1 MNNLPIFL
9 TDALAAACAV
19 KIIQQCK
26 HMLLPH
32 TCQLHTTRTDGHTE
46 TVKQTFIA

>member
-9 TDALAAACAV
+9 TDALAATCAV

-26 HMLLPH
+26 LMLLPH
-32 TCQLHTTRTDGHTE
+32 TCQLHTTQTDGHTE